1 MVCKPKWGMIMTN
14 WNKLIMLIQ
23 LIIMILFAVLHTEM
37 ASANFLVDY
46 N

>member
-1 MVCKPKWGMIMTN
+1 MVCKPEWGMLMTN

-23 LIIMILFAVLHTEM
+23 LIIMILLAMLYTEM

-46 N
+46 Y

>member
-1 MVCKPKWGMIMTN
+1 MVCKPKWGMLMTN

-23 LIIMILFAVLHTEM
+23 LIIMILLAMLYTEM

-46 N
+46 Y